1 MKAKS
6 NPGCSAHSIF
16 ENKIRGDSVAY
27 KERTKTKLLN
37 IYQILSSR
45 MHLASDDY
53 YYYLNL
59 LKGFEGE
66 MRFDEFT
73 EKLKEFCLILNDL
86 QLENRRSSFQIDSLL
101 IFFDRIVLYE
111 IKNYEGVHYWGKDKF
126 TKLNGV
132 AMENPALQLQKTRV
146 RLELLLQE
154 LGCKIEVEAF
164 VVYINP
170 EFTLLGAP
178 ADERPLLPSQIS
190 RYFGNLLLGAKPTT
204 EQKKLADALVKLHK
218 LDYPSKMPEYRYD
231 QLIKGIPCTTC
242 GALLETFSGHR
253 QSCAKCGKRVN
264 VKNAIKTSI
273 SDFRLLFPNE
283 PVTSARMTDWCGI
296 GRRDRIFR
304 VLREEYTVKGSGNM
318 RYYI

>member
-1 MKAKS
+1 M
-6 NPGCSAHSIF
+6 
-16 ENKIRGDSVAY
+16 AY
-27 KERTKTKLLN
+27 KERTKSKLLN
-37 IYQILSSR
+37 IFRILSSR

-66 MRFDEFT
+66 MCFDEFT

-86 QLENRRSSFQIDSLL
+86 QLENRRSSFQIDALL

-154 LGCKIEVEAF
+154 LGCKMEVEAF

-178 ADERPLLPSQIS
+178 VDEQLLLHSQIS
-190 RYFGNLLLGAKPTT
+190 GYFENLRRGAAPTA

-218 LDYPSKMPEYRYD
+218 PDYPSKMPDYCYEN
-231 QLIKGIPCTTC
+231 LKKGIPCTTC

-253 QSCAKCGKRVN
+253 QSCANCGKKVN
-264 VKNAIKTSI
+264 VRNAIKTSI

-283 PVTSARMTDWCGI
+283 PVTSSRLADWCGI

-304 VLREEYTVKGSGNM
+304 ILKEGCIAEGSGNK
-318 RYYI
+318 RYYL

>member
-1 MKAKS
+1 M
-6 NPGCSAHSIF
+6 N
-16 ENKIRGDSVAY
+16 
-27 KERTKTKLLN
+27 
-37 IYQILSSR
+37 LS
-45 MHLASDDY
+45 SDDY

-66 MRFDEFT
+66 RRFDEFT

-86 QLENRRSSFQIDSLL
+86 QLEIRRSSFQIDTLL
-101 IFFDRIVLYE
+101 IFFDKIVLYE

-146 RLELLLQE
+146 RLELLLSE
-154 LGCKIEVEAF
+154 LGCQMKVEAF

-178 ADERPLLPSQIS
+178 ADEQLLLPSQIS
-190 RYFGNLLLGAKPTT
+190 GYFGSLRVGTPPT
-204 EQKKLADALVKLHK
+204 EKQKKLANELVKLHK
-218 LDYPSKMPEYRYD
+218 PDYPSKMPEYRYE
-231 QLIKGIPCTTC
+231 QLKKGIPCTVC
-242 GALLETFSGHR
+242 GALLESFGGHR
-253 QSCAKCGKRVN
+253 QSCVNCGKKVN

-273 SDFRLLFPNE
+273 SEFRILYPNE
-283 PVTSARMTDWCGI
+283 PVTSIRLADWCGA

-304 VLREEYTVKGSGNM
+304 ILRTEFTAVGSGKK
-318 RYYI
+318 RHYV

>member
-1 MKAKS
+1 M
-6 NPGCSAHSIF
+6 
-16 ENKIRGDSVAY
+16 
-27 KERTKTKLLN
+27 N
-37 IYQILSSR
+37 IYQVLSSR

-66 MRFDEFT
+66 RRFDEFT

-86 QLENRRSSFQIDSLL
+86 QLEIRRSSFQIDTLL
-101 IFFDRIVLYE
+101 ILFDRIILFE
-111 IKNYEGVHYWGKDKF
+111 IKNYEGVHYWGKDKL

-132 AMENPALQLQKTRV
+132 AMEDPALQLQKTRV
-146 RLELLLQE
+146 RLELLLSE
-154 LGCKIEVEAF
+154 LGCQMKVEAL
-164 VVYINP
+164 VVYVNP

-178 ADERPLLPSQIS
+178 AYEQLLLHSQIPG
-190 RYFGNLLLGAKPTT
+190 YFGNLRRGAAPAA
-204 EQKKLADALVKLHK
+204 EQIKLAESLVKLHK
-218 LDYPSKMPEYRYD
+218 PDYPSKMPEYRYD
-231 QLIKGIPCTTC
+231 QLSKGIPCTAC

-253 QSCAKCGKRVN
+253 QSCAKCGKKVN
-264 VKNAIKTSI
+264 VKNAIKTSV

-304 VLREEYTVKGSGNM
+304 VLREEYAAKGSGNM
-318 RYYI
+318 RYYV

>member
-1 MKAKS
+1 
-6 NPGCSAHSIF
+6 
-16 ENKIRGDSVAY
+16 
-27 KERTKTKLLN
+27 
-37 IYQILSSR
+37 
-45 MHLASDDY
+45 MHLSNDDY

-66 MRFDEFT
+66 MRFDELI
-73 EKLKEFCLILNDL
+73 EKLKEYCLILNDL
-86 QLENRRSSFQIDSLL
+86 QLEIRRSSFQIDALL
-101 IFFDRIVLYE
+101 IFSGKILLCE

-154 LGCKIEVEAF
+154 LGCKMEVEAF

-178 ADERPLLPSQIS
+178 ADERLLLLSQLS
-190 RYFGNLLLGAKPTT
+190 GYFGNLFMGAKPTA

-218 LDYPSKMPEYRYD
+218 PDYPSKMPEYCYD
-231 QLIKGIPCTTC
+231 NLNKGIPCTAC
-242 GALLETFSGHR
+242 SALLETFNGHR
-253 QSCAKCGKRVN
+253 QTCANCGKKVN

-283 PVTSARMTDWCGI
+283 PITSSRMADWCGI

-304 VLREEYTVKGSGNM
+304 ILREEFTAKGSGKT
-318 RYYI
+318 RYYE

>member
-1 MKAKS
+1 
-6 NPGCSAHSIF
+6 
-16 ENKIRGDSVAY
+16 VAY
-27 KERTKTKLLN
+27 KERTKSKLLN

-45 MHLASDDY
+45 MHLASDDF

-66 MRFDEFT
+66 IRFDEFT

-86 QLENRRSSFQIDSLL
+86 QLEIRRSSFQIDALL

-132 AMENPALQLQKTRV
+132 VMENPALQLQKTRV
-146 RLELLLQE
+146 RLELLLLE
-154 LGCKIEVEAF
+154 LGCQMEVEAF

-178 ADERPLLPSQIS
+178 ADERLLLPSQIS
-190 RYFGNLLLGAKPTT
+190 GYFGNLRMGAAPTA
-204 EQKKLADALVKLHK
+204 EQKKLAESLTRLHK

-231 QLIKGIPCTTC
+231 QLRKGIPCTAC

-253 QSCAKCGKRVN
+253 QSCAKCGKKAN
-264 VKNAIKTSI
+264 VKNAIKISI
-273 SDFRLLFPNE
+273 SEFRLLFPNE
-283 PVTSARMTDWCGI
+283 PVSSSRMADWCGI

-304 VLREEYTVKGSGNM
+304 ILRKEFTAKGSGNM
-318 RYYI
+318 RYYVE

>member
-1 MKAKS
+1 
-6 NPGCSAHSIF
+6 
-16 ENKIRGDSVAY
+16 
-27 KERTKTKLLN
+27 
-37 IYQILSSR
+37 
-45 MHLASDDY
+45 MHLANDDY

-66 MRFDEFT
+66 VRFDELI
-73 EKLKEFCLILNDL
+73 EKLKEYCLILNDL
-86 QLENRRSSFQIDSLL
+86 QLEIRRSSFQIDALL
-101 IFFDRIVLYE
+101 IFSGKIILCE

-146 RLELLLQE
+146 RLELLLLE
-154 LGCKIEVEAF
+154 LGYQMEVESF

-178 ADERPLLPSQIS
+178 ADEELLLPSQIS
-190 RYFGNLLLGAKPTT
+190 GYFGNLTMGAKPTA

-218 LDYPSKMPEYRYD
+218 PDYPSKMPEYCYD
-231 QLIKGIPCTTC
+231 NLNKGIPCTAC
-242 GALLETFSGHR
+242 SALLETFNGHR
-253 QSCAKCGKRVN
+253 QTCAKCGKKVN
-264 VKNAIKTSI
+264 VKNAIKTSS

-283 PVTSARMTDWCGI
+283 PITSSRMADWCGT

-304 VLREEYTVKGSGNM
+304 VLRRNM
-318 RYYI
+318 MRKEAEICAITNSIVGKIYVEGII